1 MPGLPIEHHPIA
13 GSPIA
18 DAARRR
24 HVIALA
30 ELREQF
36 RETFGAEPRVFSAPG
51 RVNLIGEHT
60 DYNEG
65 FVLPMALDRRTYV
78 AVAPRPDGRIV
89 CRSEGYAREVTFP
102 IAVDL
107 KPDTDWANH
116 VRGIAATLARDGVE
130 LTGADMLIASDV
142 PIGAGLSS
150 SAALE
155 VAAGYALLQLVR
167 QPFEL
172 VALARAA
179 QRAEH
184 EFAGTRCGLMDQLAA
199 CFGRAGHALAI
210 DCRSL
215 EYRPVPLAL
224 GEATLL
230 IANTLVRHDLA
241 AGEYNKRRA
250 QCEEGVR
257 LFQSMRKE
265 VRALRDVTPAD
276 LNAAA
281 DRLPPLVLRRCRHVV
296 TENVRTRKA
305 IAALERGQLEDVG
318 RLMRASHASLR
329 DDFDVSC
336 PELDLLADVANG
348 CEGVYGSRMTGGGF
362 GGCTVTLLR
371 RDSVEAV
378 VATLTQEYERAT
390 GLTLE
395 AYDCEAGPGVRED
408 R

>member
-1 MPGLPIEHHPIA
+1 MISVP
-13 GSPIA
+13 
-18 DAARRR
+18 
-24 HVIALA
+24 
-30 ELREQF
+30 ELRDQF
-36 RETFGAEPRVFSAPG
+36 REAFGAEPRIFSAPG

-60 DYNEG
+60 DYNDG

-78 AVAPRPDGRIV
+78 AVAPRADQQVV
-89 CRSEGYAREVTFP
+89 CRSEWYARDVTFT
-102 IAVDL
+102 IGADL
-107 KPDTDWANH
+107 KPEADRANH
-116 VRGIAATLARDGVE
+116 VRGIAATLARDGVH
-130 LTGADMLIASDV
+130 LTGANMLIASDV

-155 VAAGYALLQLVR
+155 VAVGYALLRLAR

-215 EYRPVPLAL
+215 EYRAVPLRL
-224 GEATLL
+224 GDATLL
-230 IANTLVRHDLA
+230 ISNTLVKHDLA
-241 AGEYNKRRA
+241 AGEYNTRRA
-250 QCEEGVR
+250 ECEEGVR
-257 LFQSMRKE
+257 LFQSLRPG
-265 VRALRDVTPAD
+265 VRALRDVTPDD

-281 DRLPPLVLRRCRHVV
+281 DRLPPVVLRRCRHVV

-305 IAALERGQLEDVG
+305 TTALERGELQDVG

-329 DDFDVSC
+329 DDFEVSS
-336 PELDLLADVANG
+336 PELDLLADVANS

-371 RDSVEAV
+371 RTQVEAV
-378 VATLTQEYERAT
+378 VATLAEEYERAT

-395 AYDCEAGPGVRED
+395 VYACEAGPGVRED
-408 R
+408 A

>member
-1 MPGLPIEHHPIA
+1 
-13 GSPIA
+13 
-18 DAARRR
+18 
-24 HVIALA
+24 VIDVA
-30 ELREQF
+30 ELRDQF
-36 RETFGAEPRVFSAPG
+36 REAFGAEPRVFSAPG

-60 DYNEG
+60 DYNDG
-65 FVLPMALDRRTYV
+65 FVLPMALDRRTCV
-78 AVAPRPDGRIV
+78 AIAPRTDREVV
-89 CRSEGYAREVTFP
+89 CRSAGYARDVTFT
-102 IAVDL
+102 IDADL
-107 KPDTDWANH
+107 KPQADWANH
-116 VRGIAATLARDGVE
+116 VRGVAAILARDGVE
-130 LTGADMLIASDV
+130 LTGGDMLIASDV

-155 VAAGYALLQLVR
+155 IAVGYALLLLVR

-215 EYRPVPLAL
+215 EYRAVPLQL
-224 GEATLL
+224 GDATLL
-230 IANTLVRHDLA
+230 IANTLVKHDHA
-241 AGEYNKRRA
+241 TGEYNKRRA
-250 QCEEGVR
+250 ECEESVR
-257 LFQSMRKE
+257 LFQSMRPD
-265 VRALRDVTPAD
+265 VRALRDVTPDD

-305 IAALERGQLEDVG
+305 ITALERGELHDVG

-329 DDFDVSC
+329 DDFEVSC
-336 PELDLLADVANG
+336 PELDLLADVANA
-348 CEGVYGSRMTGGGF
+348 CDGVYGSRMTGGGF

-371 RDSVEAV
+371 RDSAEQV
-378 VATLTQEYERAT
+378 VATLTREYERAT

-395 AYDCEAGPGVRED
+395 VYACQAGSGVRED
-408 R
+408 G